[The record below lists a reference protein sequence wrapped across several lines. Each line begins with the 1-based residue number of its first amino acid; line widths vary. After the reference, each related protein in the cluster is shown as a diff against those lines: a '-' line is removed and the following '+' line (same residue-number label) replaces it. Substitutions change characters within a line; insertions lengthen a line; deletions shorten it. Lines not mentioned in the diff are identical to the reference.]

1 MEVIAPPNAVIASRA
16 TAVCCEAGESRRPFG
31 VPEPLGAA
39 AYGAGRRRSR
49 GALLGGMSMDVK
61 KGFREVE
68 EKSHELGREVDGHD
82 IGDDIGN
89 AGDEIR
95 KDLGNTGDDIR
106 RGLDD
111 AKRNAE
117 RRGDM
122 TDDDPFT
129 KEPYNEPYKD
139 QPR

>member
-1 MEVIAPPNAVIASRA
+1 MEVAARPNAVIASRA
-16 TAVCCEAGESRRPFG
+16 TEVRCDAGERRRPFG
-31 VPEPLGAA
+31 VPEPLAAA
-39 AYGAGRRRSR
+39 AYGACRRRTR
-49 GALLGGMSMDVK
+49 GASLGGISMDVK
-61 KGFREVE
+61 KGYREVE
-68 EKSHELGREVDGHD
+68 EKSRELGREVDGHD

-106 RGLDD
+106 HGLDD

-117 RRGDM
+117 RQGDM
-122 TDDDPFT
+122 TGDDPFA